1 MNRLFSRGQVPRRP
15 PPSAEDLYTGPIR
28 GELLG
33 AERLAERARALAR
46 AQQSITERRRR
57 RYRER
62 PARLLIRLAQTRRI
76 LDEANERLTAAAAH
90 GTDIGPAGDWLLDNF
105 HVIREQAGQVRE
117 SLPAGYFRELPLLTH
132 GALAE
137 YPRIYEIAITLIS
150 HSEARIDLD
159 NVDVFVG
166 AYQEQLDLSLG
177 ELWAIPAMLRLGL
190 LESVR
195 RMTLRTLQRLD
206 EVEAADAWT
215 GRILG
220 EGALGTDA
228 MHGALAAFVEAGHPL
243 TPTFVSRLLQQLRA
257 SAGAVPPLV
266 GIEHWLAEEG
276 MGPTEASSRAAERLA
291 LTTLVM
297 ANSIMSLRSIGP
309 RDWRQFVEHQ
319 SVVDRTL
326 REDPSG
332 DYAHMTFATRDSYR
346 HAVERMAR
354 DSDVGEREVAERVVR
369 HAQHVQGTPRQRH
382 IGYWLVDDGVT
393 TFEDTLDYRPPPAL
407 RARRW
412 LRDHPNLVYGGGIAV
427 GTALALSFLLAAS
440 GPLARVQ
447 WLPVAFVGFLLAF
460 DIAVN
465 VMGQLVTTFLP
476 PNLLPRLDFAKEGVP
491 ASSRT
496 AVVIPTIFGSV
507 AAVEAALSGLEV
519 QFLANRGAHL
529 HYALLSDDTDAPTRT
544 CERDGPIIA
553 AARRGIE
560 SLNAR
565 YAPATSDAFY
575 LFHRDRQW
583 NPQEGVWMGWERKR
597 GKLAEFNRFLRNETS
612 SHFAVIV
619 GDVAA
624 IRASRYVITLDADT
638 VLPPDEAAALIGTIA
653 HPLNRPVFDP
663 VRSRIVEGFGI
674 LQPRVGI
681 SLESAQRSRFAAVHS
696 GHPGVDPYTTAV
708 SDVYQDLY
716 GEGSYIGKGIYDVDL
731 FETAT
736 HGRFPENTLLSH
748 DLIEG
753 NYARAGLVTDLTV
766 FDDYPAHYLT
776 FWRRR
781 HRWIRGD
788 WQLLRWLTRTVPG
801 PSGPER
807 NRLSLL
813 ARWKILDNLRRSLVE
828 LALLVFL
835 VLGWTLLPDLAW
847 RWTTLGLLAAAAPWI
862 VAMGIALVAPSRDKS
877 LRVYYA
883 AVWRDAITSV
893 QQLSLTVVFLPQQAW
908 LAADAIS
915 RTLWRLAVSRRRLL
929 EWQPAALAEQ
939 MTHRSLS
946 HFWRTMWPAV
956 AVPVL
961 GFVWLLRSGDGVG
974 AVTSTAP
981 LYPVALLVA
990 LWCTAPF
997 VAYAMSLPHDRRREP
1012 FTDADRET
1020 TRRYARDH
1028 WAFFDTFATEAT
1040 GWLTPDNVQED
1051 PERVVAMRTSPTNI
1065 GLHLLATV
1073 SAHDLGFIALTEMV
1087 ERLER
1092 TMQRVTALPRFR
1104 GHLFNWYALPGGTV
1118 LEPAYV
1124 STVDSGNLAGHL
1136 IALRQACRG
1145 LASRPHPE
1153 ARAVAARLESVAQ
1166 NAETLALGMDFAF
1179 LFDPAVKLF
1188 RIGYTTSTHQY
1199 DAATYD
1205 LLASEARLASFIA
1218 IAKHDVGPEHWFH
1231 LGRGLTRTDGHAALV
1246 SWSGSMFEYLMPL
1259 LVMRA
1264 FHDTLLGRTYE
1275 GALARQI
1282 GYAAARGVPWGVS
1295 ESAYNVRDRHLTY
1308 QYRAFGVP
1316 DLALQRGLADDLV
1329 VAPYA
1334 SALAMAIDPG
1344 CAIAN
1349 LTLLESM
1356 GAYGAFGFVDALDWT
1371 RPSGDRAYAVVRCHM
1386 SHHIG
1391 MSLVAFTNALL
1402 DDVWQER
1409 FHADPMVRAA
1419 SLLLD
1424 ERVPRRLEFQQPQR
1438 VVLAEPKA
1446 EVLDRPV
1453 VREYETVDTLRPHVA
1468 LLGHAPL
1475 TVMVTHAGGGYSRCE
1490 GLAVT
1495 RWRSDG
1501 TRDDTGQFCY
1511 VRDCTTGRVW
1521 SSGHQP
1527 TGTLATRYRA
1537 QLATDRVTI
1546 DRSDGV
1552 IDTRTEI
1559 VVAPEDSAEIRRVTL
1574 TNTGNTTHEVELT
1587 SYGEIVL
1594 APHAADRAHP
1604 AFGNLFVETEWHAW
1618 CNALTARRRP
1628 RASTDAPV
1636 WCAHVVD
1643 AGPQRIGALSFESDR
1658 SRFIGRG
1665 RTLRDPVALDDGAT
1679 LSGTTGA
1686 VLDPIFAIR
1695 VRLRLAPGASESV
1708 AFTTI
1713 VAATRE
1719 RLFALADRYHST
1731 HAAQRALDL
1740 AWTSTRVELRELGI
1754 SPSDAAA
1761 YQELAGYILFPDGV
1775 TRLPHPAAAQN
1786 QGWQQILWAHGISG
1800 DAPLVFAT
1808 IDAPDGLASLHSL
1821 LTAHRYWHL
1830 RGVQVDLLVVCD
1842 EPQSYQQNLRER
1854 ILALMLAT
1862 GGSAVLDAHGGVH
1875 LRNRSALGTAD
1886 LETITALAH
1895 LRITCDGR
1903 PLARMVADVVR
1914 NTGAPESTA
1923 VRVTRGAGRD
1933 TAPET
1938 VTPTPIPRVDPTAPS
1953 LPAGGVD
1960 PELRFATPFG
1970 GMTADDRY
1978 RIAVRGDHL
1987 PPAPWANVIANARG
2001 GFVVTERGGGF
2012 TWASSS
2018 YFFRLTPW
2026 FNDPVSDPV
2035 GDALYLRDEDSGEFW
2050 SATPAP
2056 VHRDIA
2062 FTVEHG
2068 AGRSTFAHEYRGI
2081 LAQLTLGVAGN
2092 DPVRLSLLQVTNQS
2106 ARTRRLSLTSYVEWT
2121 LGTHRELTQHRVR
2134 TRFEA
2139 AHGAVLADNPF
2150 DPVFASWVA
2159 FSAMSGVVSSHT
2171 GDRREFIGRN
2181 GSLAD
2186 PSALHSGDLSGRA
2199 GSGVDPCAALRST
2212 FVLAPGES
2220 TTIVVLLGAAPDD
2233 ASAQALLAQHRDV
2246 DAARTAMGASTAEW
2260 DRRLSV
2266 VTIRTPVPSFDAIV
2280 NRWTLYQTLAC
2291 RMWARA
2297 ATYQSSGAFGFRD
2310 QLQDAMALVYA
2321 EPGLARA
2328 HLLRAAARQFAEGD
2342 VQHWWHPET
2351 GRGVRT
2357 RFSDDLAWLP
2367 YVVEHYVRVTGDIGV
2382 LDESVPYLEM
2392 RALGPDEHE
2401 VYDMPSESADH
2412 SSLYEHCRRALARA
2426 MTAGTH
2432 GLPLI
2437 GTGDWNDGFSRV
2449 GKDGHGESVW
2459 LGWFLIATARAFAPL
2474 ADGRHDPQTAHHLRS
2489 RADGYARAIEAD
2501 GWDGA
2506 WYRRGYFDDG
2516 TPLGSDTQDECR
2528 IDSIAQSWSVISDA
2542 GAAARR
2548 GDAMRSLEYHLVDI
2562 DARVIRLLTPPF
2574 DRTAHD
2580 PGYIKGYLPGVRENG
2595 AQYTHAALWAV
2606 MAAARNGESERAL
2619 LWFQML
2625 NPLTHTD
2632 TAEGVLTYRV
2642 EPYVV
2647 AADVYTMASSR
2658 GRGGWTWYTGSASW
2672 MYRVALEEIL
2682 GFRKV
2687 GDAFSVL
2694 PCVPVSWPE
2703 FTLTY
2708 RFGRSHYE
2716 ITVVRPGAL
2725 RTLGVH
2731 LTVDGVFVPIPEH
2744 GGWLVPLCDDG
2755 ATHVVL
2761 VRPRDEPAV
2770 DG

>member
-1 MNRLFSRGQVPRRP
+1 M
-15 PPSAEDLYTGPIR
+15 
-28 GELLG
+28 
-33 AERLAERARALAR
+33 AR
-46 AQQSITERRRR
+46 AQQSIIERRRR

-105 HVIREQAGQVRE
+105 HVIREHAGQVRDN
-117 SLPAGYFRELPLLTH
+117 LPEGYFRELPLLTQ

-166 AYQEQLDLSLG
+166 AYQEHLDLSLG

-206 EVEAADAWT
+206 EVEAADVWT
-215 GRILG
+215 QRILG
-220 EGALGTDA
+220 EAALGADA

-266 GIEHWLAEEG
+266 GIEQWLAEEG

-291 LTTLVM
+291 LTALVM

-319 SVVDRTL
+319 SVVDRML
-326 REDPSG
+326 RADPSG
-332 DYAHMTFATRDSYR
+332 DYAHMTFATRDAYR

-354 DSDVGEREVAERVVR
+354 DSEVGEREVAERVVR
-369 HAQHVQGTPRQRH
+369 HAQQVDAPTRQQH

-393 TFEDTLDYRPPPAL
+393 QFEATLEYRPPPAL

-412 LRDHPNLVYGGGIAV
+412 LRRHPNLVYGGGIAM
-427 GTALALSFLLAAS
+427 GTAVALSFLLAAS
-440 GPLARVQ
+440 GPLARAQ

-476 PNLLPRLDFAKEGVP
+476 PDLLPRLDFAKEGVP
-491 ASSRT
+491 ESSRT
-496 AVVIPTIFGSV
+496 AVVIPTMFGSV
-507 AAVEAALSGLEV
+507 AAVDEALSGLEV
-519 QFLANRGAHL
+519 QYLANRGAHL
-529 HYALLSDDTDAPTRT
+529 HYALLSDYTDAPTRT
-544 CERDGPIIA
+544 CSTDDAILTA
-553 AARRGIE
+553 AHRGIE
-560 SLNAR
+560 ALNAR

-575 LFHRDRQW
+575 LFHRDRLW

-597 GKLAEFNRFLRNETS
+597 GKLAEFNRFLRHEAS
-612 SHFAVIV
+612 SHFSAIV
-619 GDVAA
+619 GDVTAL
-624 IRASRYVITLDADT
+624 RASRYVITLDADT

-716 GEGSYIGKGIYDVDL
+716 GEGSYTGKGIYDVDL

-788 WQLLRWLTRTVPG
+788 WQLLRWLTGTVPG

-813 ARWKILDNLRRSLVE
+813 ARWKILDNLRRSVVE
-828 LALLVFL
+828 LALLAFL
-835 VLGWTLLPDLAW
+835 VLGWWLLPDLAW

-862 VAMGIALVAPSRDKS
+862 VAMSIALVAPSRDKS

-893 QQLSLTVVFLPQQAW
+893 QQLTLAVVFLPQQAW
-908 LAADAIS
+908 LAADAIT
-915 RTLWRLAVSRRRLL
+915 RTLWRLAVSRRHLL

-939 MTHRSLS
+939 TTRRSLS
-946 HFWRTMWPAV
+946 RAWRTMWPAV
-956 AVPVL
+956 VVPIL
-961 GFVWLLRSGDGVG
+961 GFVWLLQSGESVD
-974 AVTSTAP
+974 AARLTHP
-981 LYPVALLVA
+981 LFPVALLVA
-990 LWCTAPF
+990 LWSTAPF
-997 VAYAMSLPHDRRREP
+997 VAYGMSLPHERRAAP

-1028 WAFFDTFATEAT
+1028 WAFFDTFTTEAT

-1065 GLHLLATV
+1065 GLHLIAIV
-1073 SAHDLGFIALTEMV
+1073 SAYDHGFIPLTEMV

-1092 TMQRVTALPRFR
+1092 TMGRVTALPRFR
-1104 GHLFNWYALPGGTV
+1104 GHLFNWYALPEGTV

-1136 IALRQACRG
+1136 IALRPACRAFAA
-1145 LASRPHPE
+1145 LPHAE
-1153 ARAVAARLESVAQ
+1153 AHAVAARLESL
-1166 NAETLALGMDFAF
+1166 AERAESLALGMDFAF

-1188 RIGYTTSTHQY
+1188 RIGYNTSTHQY
-1199 DAATYD
+1199 DVSTYD

-1231 LGRGLTRTDGHAALV
+1231 LGRGLTRADGHAALV

-1275 GALARQI
+1275 GALARHI
-1282 GYAAARGVPWGVS
+1282 GYAADRGVPWGVS
-1295 ESAYNVRDRHLTY
+1295 ESAYNLRDRHLTY

-1316 DLALQRGLADDLV
+1316 DLALQRGLVDDLV

-1344 CAIAN
+1344 RAIAN

-1402 DDVWQER
+1402 NDVWQER

-1438 VVLAEPKA
+1438 VVIAEPQA
-1446 EVLDRPV
+1446 TVADRPV
-1453 VREYETVDTLRPHVA
+1453 VREYETVDTPRPHVA

-1495 RWRSDG
+1495 RWRADG

-1511 VRDCTTGRVW
+1511 VRDRTTGRVW

-1527 TGTLATRYRA
+1527 TGTIATRYRA
-1537 QLATDRVTI
+1537 HLATDRVTI
-1546 DRSDGV
+1546 DRTDGV
-1552 IDTRTEI
+1552 IETRTEI

-1574 TNTGNTTHEVELT
+1574 TNTGNTPREVELT

-1594 APHAADRAHP
+1594 APPAADRAHP

-1628 RASTDAPV
+1628 RSSDEAPV

-1643 AGPQRIGALSFESDR
+1643 AGPQRIGALSYESDR

-1665 RTLRDPVALDDGAT
+1665 RTLRDPVALDEGAT
-1679 LSGTTGA
+1679 LSNTTGA

-1754 SPSDAAA
+1754 SPADAAA
-1761 YQELAGYILFPDGV
+1761 YQELAGYILFPDSV
-1775 TRLPHPAAAQN
+1775 TRLPQPVAGRN
-1786 QGWQQILWAHGISG
+1786 DGWQQTLWAHGISG
-1800 DAPLVFAT
+1800 DAPLVLAT
-1808 IDAPDGLASLHSL
+1808 IDAPDGLASLQPL
-1821 LTAHRYWHL
+1821 LSAHRYWHL
-1830 RGVQVDLLVVCD
+1830 RGVAVDLLVLCA

-1854 ILALMLAT
+1854 ILALLLAT
-1862 GGSAVLDAHGGVH
+1862 GGSAVLDAPGGVH
-1875 LRNRSALGTAD
+1875 LRNRAALGAAD
-1886 LETITALAH
+1886 LETIAAIAR
-1895 LRITCDGR
+1895 LRIDCDGR

-1914 NTGAPESTA
+1914 STDATEPDRAPHPPARRSGLSTPLSA
-1923 VRVTRGAGRD
+1923 ARAT
-1933 TAPET
+1933 
-1938 VTPTPIPRVDPTAPS
+1938 DPA
-1953 LPAGGVD
+1953 
-1960 PELRFATPFG
+1960 LRFATHYG
-1970 GMTADDRY
+1970 GMTSEDHY
-1978 RIAVRGDHL
+1978 LITVRCDHV
-1987 PPAPWANVIANARG
+1987 PPAPWANVIAN
-2001 GFVVTERGGGF
+2001 
-2012 TWASSS
+2012 
-2018 YFFRLTPW
+2018 
-2026 FNDPVSDPV
+2026 
-2035 GDALYLRDEDSGEFW
+2035 
-2050 SATPAP
+2050 
-2056 VHRDIA
+2056 
-2062 FTVEHG
+2062 
-2068 AGRSTFAHEYRGI
+2068 
-2081 LAQLTLGVAGN
+2081 
-2092 DPVRLSLLQVTNQS
+2092 
-2106 ARTRRLSLTSYVEWT
+2106 
-2121 LGTHRELTQHRVR
+2121 
-2134 TRFEA
+2134 
-2139 AHGAVLADNPF
+2139 
-2150 DPVFASWVA
+2150 
-2159 FSAMSGVVSSHT
+2159 
-2171 GDRREFIGRN
+2171 
-2181 GSLAD
+2181 
-2186 PSALHSGDLSGRA
+2186 
-2199 GSGVDPCAALRST
+2199 
-2212 FVLAPGES
+2212 PG
-2220 TTIVVLLGAAPDD
+2220 
-2233 ASAQALLAQHRDV
+2233 
-2246 DAARTAMGASTAEW
+2246 
-2260 DRRLSV
+2260 
-2266 VTIRTPVPSFDAIV
+2266 
-2280 NRWTLYQTLAC
+2280 
-2291 RMWARA
+2291 
-2297 ATYQSSGAFGFRD
+2297 
-2310 QLQDAMALVYA
+2310 
-2321 EPGLARA
+2321 
-2328 HLLRAAARQFAEGD
+2328 
-2342 VQHWWHPET
+2342 
-2351 GRGVRT
+2351 
-2357 RFSDDLAWLP
+2357 
-2367 YVVEHYVRVTGDIGV
+2367 
-2382 LDESVPYLEM
+2382 
-2392 RALGPDEHE
+2392 
-2401 VYDMPSESADH
+2401 
-2412 SSLYEHCRRALARA
+2412 
-2426 MTAGTH
+2426 
-2432 GLPLI
+2432 
-2437 GTGDWNDGFSRV
+2437 
-2449 GKDGHGESVW
+2449 
-2459 LGWFLIATARAFAPL
+2459 
-2474 ADGRHDPQTAHHLRS
+2474 
-2489 RADGYARAIEAD
+2489 
-2501 GWDGA
+2501 
-2506 WYRRGYFDDG
+2506 
-2516 TPLGSDTQDECR
+2516 
-2528 IDSIAQSWSVISDA
+2528 
-2542 GAAARR
+2542 
-2548 GDAMRSLEYHLVDI
+2548 
-2562 DARVIRLLTPPF
+2562 
-2574 DRTAHD
+2574 
-2580 PGYIKGYLPGVRENG
+2580 
-2595 AQYTHAALWAV
+2595 
-2606 MAAARNGESERAL
+2606 
-2619 LWFQML
+2619 
-2625 NPLTHTD
+2625 
-2632 TAEGVLTYRV
+2632 
-2642 EPYVV
+2642 
-2647 AADVYTMASSR
+2647 
-2658 GRGGWTWYTGSASW
+2658 
-2672 MYRVALEEIL
+2672 
-2682 GFRKV
+2682 
-2687 GDAFSVL
+2687 
-2694 PCVPVSWPE
+2694 
-2703 FTLTY
+2703 
-2708 RFGRSHYE
+2708 
-2716 ITVVRPGAL
+2716 
-2725 RTLGVH
+2725 
-2731 LTVDGVFVPIPEH
+2731 
-2744 GGWLVPLCDDG
+2744 
-2755 ATHVVL
+2755 
-2761 VRPRDEPAV
+2761 
-2770 DG
+2770 